1 MRMNI
6 SVCQGSDAPGGRR
19 RVRVWGCAYPTMTGT
34 FAKFPL
40 RMEIVGVEVKSFPST
55 TGRKDAYGPL
65 LRPDIISQL
74 ADEARAYP

>member
-1 MRMNI
+1 
-6 SVCQGSDAPGGRR
+6 
-19 RVRVWGCAYPTMTGT
+19 MTGT